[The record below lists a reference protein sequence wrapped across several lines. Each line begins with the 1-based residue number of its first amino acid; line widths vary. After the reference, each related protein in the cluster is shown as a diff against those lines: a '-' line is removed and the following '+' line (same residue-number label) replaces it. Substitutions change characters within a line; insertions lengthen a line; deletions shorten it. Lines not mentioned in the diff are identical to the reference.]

1 MVPAVN
7 YPRIWKPQI
16 AGNKLKKQIT
26 QLVDDLDGT
35 VLESGNGSTIRFA
48 LEGRQYEIDL
58 STANAE
64 RLRSALSPFI
74 SAGRSVAGSRS
85 SSGPRRSSR
94 NASGELAAIRSWAQG
109 HGYAVGD
116 RGRISAEVREAYE
129 RAH

>member
-1 MVPAVN
+1 M
-7 YPRIWKPQI
+7 
-16 AGNKLKKQIT
+16 KKQIT

-35 VLESGNGSTIRFA
+35 VLEEGNGTTIRFA

-58 STANAE
+58 SSANAQQ
-64 RLRSALSPFI
+64 LRSALAPFI
-74 SAGRSVAGSRS
+74 SAGRSVAGTR
-85 SSGPRRSSR
+85 GTAGARRSGR

-116 RGRISAEVREAYE
+116 RGRISADVREAYE

>member
-1 MVPAVN
+1 
-7 YPRIWKPQI
+7 
-16 AGNKLKKQIT
+16 LKKQIT

-35 VLESGNGSTIRFA
+35 VLESGNGTTIRFA

-58 STANAE
+58 STANAQ
-64 RLRSALSPFI
+64 RLRAALAPFI
-74 SAGRSVAGSRS
+74 SAGRSIAGSRS
-85 SSGPRRSSR
+85 SSPRRSSR

-116 RGRISAEVREAYE
+116 RGRISAEVRDAYE